1 MYAIFQTR
9 VLGDSEAIASDIAEL
24 KERTLTLETT
34 FGKLSEKQ
42 EDVAES
48 VEDLQEDLKDLQ
60 ARYEEELDKLEA
72 FSRRD
77 NLRFFGLTE
86 TPGETFDSC
95 AAKVVECL
103 QGTVPNKT
111 WSEDDI
117 VRAHRVGK
125 KPDFASVA
133 ANRDQNAKPRPMI
146 VKFTRWKD
154 KMAILTKARPALKQK
169 RIDVAGDLTRRQHEQ
184 IRLHRD
190 KGVRAYYKGNKL
202 VVAGP
207 LQQRSND
214 DTDNSTGQ
222 HHHPSPKPPKR
233 RRPPSSPSVE
243 VEAESSHA

>member
-1 MYAIFQTR
+1 M
-9 VLGDSEAIASDIAEL
+9 
-24 KERTLTLETT
+24 
-34 FGKLSEKQ
+34 LSL
-42 EDVAES
+42 S
-48 VEDLQEDLKDLQ
+48 LSL
-60 ARYEEELDKLEA
+60 
-72 FSRRD
+72 S
-77 NLRFFGLTE
+77 FGLTE
-86 TPGETFDSC
+86 TPGETFESC

-103 QGTVPNKT
+103 QGTVPNKV

-133 ANRDQNAKPRPMI
+133 ANRNQNAKPRPMI

-169 RIDVAGDLTRRQHEQ
+169 RIDVAGDLTQRQHEQ

-207 LQQRSND
+207 LQQRIND
-214 DTDNSTGQ
+214 DTDNSSQRRFDISNNNNNSQAVKYWKIPLVTAGALSSDFANKDRYPMMTRIGPNFNSLVDFIVNVLKQFRWRRVTLMYDAEGQ
-222 HHHPSPKPPKR
+222 GNI
-233 RRPPSSPSVE
+233 VE
-243 VEAESSHA
+243 KFCHIAANGIHYGLK